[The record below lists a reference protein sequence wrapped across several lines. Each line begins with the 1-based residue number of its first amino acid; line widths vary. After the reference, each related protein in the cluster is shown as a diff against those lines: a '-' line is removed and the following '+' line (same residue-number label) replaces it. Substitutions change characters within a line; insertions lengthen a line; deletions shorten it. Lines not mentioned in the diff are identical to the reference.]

1 MRNLKV
7 TLLTV
12 LLLTISIGRLYSE
25 NVSSILNLWDIRN
38 GLGGTYTLTQAL
50 DLEATNPGTITSYIS
65 GSSYDQGDIVEFTD
79 GYAYY
84 SKIPSNTNEPSGNT
98 DDNWT
103 KMWEAVKGWDPIG
116 DNNSPFHGNFDGGG
130 YIISNLYINRGATVI
145 DTVDNDN
152 EPDGGENFVGLF
164 GYVTNGFTDDNASN
178 TSDIYIEKVGLTNVN
193 ITGKRGTG
201 ALIGKVD
208 LPNINNGKLV
218 ITENCYVSGG
228 SVTGFGATGGLVG
241 ANNSQ
246 RKQVVPIIRYC
257 WADVKVS
264 STHSTNEALN
274 SGDNNNPYNIKYGG
288 LVGCN
293 ENGITQDSYALG
305 NVSGGD
311 RVGGVAGCSIG
322 GAIFRSYATGNVT
335 QNIGSSTW
343 QGGYGP
349 ITGRVEGKLPP
360 GLGGT
365 NAIGALEQSYY
376 LDSATI
382 SSTVNS
388 NAGVNEN
395 SFGTSQS
402 STQLT
407 NATSY
412 PNWDSAVWDFTTDYP
427 TLQSSPK
434 SIFYFKSQTSGN
446 FSTVASWV
454 NSETES
460 GTYEE
465 SVLKPDYTNSYS
477 IKVLS
482 DDTITLQ
489 SPNDAFISSTTVEGK
504 LIINDGATLNV
515 ENKVGDD
522 LIIASGGE
530 LEITG
535 TMNIGQ
541 SASLIGQ
548 AGSTIRFNGSSA
560 QSVASGISSA
570 YNIIIDNT
578 NGVTLPD
585 NISIEGT
592 LTVSSGTYT
601 GASNVAID
609 GLNSPNIKH
618 LSWPTTDFNIANYS
632 ASTSLSSSLYPN
644 KIKRSWNISGNIND
658 ENEANRQKTITF
670 YWNAE
675 DDNNYNWLN
684 PSKTPILF
692 DGGVKVGEATD
703 FQISSNEDIRSA
715 TFTYAFPQ
723 AEKAS
728 RGDFTIGLDDDETL
742 PVQLSSFDVFN
753 TNSSNVMVQWISQ
766 SESDLD
772 GYRLYRNNENSL
784 QNSHMLD
791 VFFPGTNTSQTQ
803 TYSHIDNTISVNGIY
818 YYWIKM
824 LDYDGS
830 SSFYG
835 PAIIEVEDD
844 FNNSVDIP
852 LTTGLVSIYPNPFN
866 PTTSIRYSLDSNSL
880 TEIKIYNVRGQLV
893 KTFDLGMQTTGFHKL
908 VWNAKDDNGNKL
920 PSGVYFSRMKANN
933 KIDTKKIILLK

>member
-7 TLLTV
+7 AFLILIIVFLTGEKLFAIEV
-12 LLLTISIGRLYSE
+12 NNILDLW
-25 NVSSILNLWDIRN
+25 NVRN
-38 GLGGTYTLTQAL
+38 DLGGNYTLTNDI
-50 DLEATNPGTITSYIS
+50 DLSETNPESITTYSAGSYEL
-65 GSSYDQGDIVEFTD
+65 GNIVEYN

-84 SKIPSNTNEPSGNT
+84 SKIASNTNEPSGNT

-103 KMWEAVKGWDPIG
+103 KMWEASKGWEPIG
-116 DNNSPFHGNFDGGG
+116 DGGYPFHGNFDGGG
-130 YIISNLYINRGATVI
+130 KIISNLYIARGATV
-145 DTVDNDN
+145 DDPVDNDN
-152 EPDGGENFVGLF
+152 EPNDGENFIGLF
-164 GYVTNGFTDDNASN
+164 GYVTNGSTDDNASN

-208 LPNINNGKLV
+208 LPNRNRGKLV

-246 RKQVVPIIRYC
+246 RKQVVPIIRFCY
-257 WADVKVS
+257 ADVTVA
-264 STHSTNEALN
+264 STHPTNQALN
-274 SGDNNNPYNIKYGG
+274 SGDNSNPYNIKYGG

-311 RVGGVAGCSIG
+311 RVGGLAGCTIG
-322 GAIFRSYATGNVT
+322 GAIFRSYTTGNVT
-335 QNIGSSTW
+335 QRISGTW
-343 QGGYGP
+343 EGGFGP
-349 ITGRVEGKLPP
+349 ITGRVSGNLPP

-365 NAIGALEQSYY
+365 NATGSLEDSYY
-376 LDSATI
+376 LDSATMDP
-382 SSTVNS
+382 SSGANTY
-388 NAGVNEN
+388 
-395 SFGTSQS
+395 GTSQTDS
-402 STQLT
+402 ELKD
-407 NATSY
+407 ATSY
-412 PNWDSAVWDFTTDYP
+412 PNWDSTNVWTFAESVYP
-427 TLQSSPK
+427 TLKSSPS
-434 SIFYFKSQTSGN
+434 SIFYFRSQATGS
-446 FSTVASWV
+446 FSTASNWDK
-454 NSETES
+454 SETES

-522 LIIASGGE
+522 LIIADGGE

-535 TMNIGQ
+535 TINIGQ

-560 QSVASGISSA
+560 QSVASGISSV

-658 ENEANRQKTITF
+658 DNEANRQKTITF

-692 DGGVKVGEATD
+692 DGGVKVGQATD
-703 FQISSNEDIRSA
+703 FSILLNDDIRVA
-715 TFTYAFPQ
+715 TFTYTFPQ
-723 AEKAS
+723 VAKTS
-728 RGDFTIGLDDDETL
+728 KGDLTIGLDDDQTL

-753 TNSSNVMVQWISQ
+753 TNSSNVMVKWVTQ

-772 GYRLYRNNENSL
+772 GYRIYRNCDNNLNNAE
-784 QNSHMLD
+784 MLD
-791 VFFPGTNTSQTQ
+791 VFIPGTNTSQTQ
-803 TYSHIDNTISVNGIY
+803 TYSYIDNSIEVNGIY

-824 LDYDGS
+824 IDYDAS

>member
-7 TLLTV
+7 AFLILIIVFLTGEK
-12 LLLTISIGRLYSE
+12 LFAI
-25 NVSSILNLWDIRN
+25 NVSNILDLWNIRN
-38 GLGGTYTLTQAL
+38 DLGGTYTLT
-50 DLEATNPGTITSYIS
+50 DGINMEKTNPSNLTDYTSETYNL
-65 GSSYDQGDIVEFTD
+65 GDIVKYD

-84 SKIPSNTNEPSGNT
+84 SKIASNTNEPSGNT

-103 KMWEAVKGWDPIG
+103 KMWEASKGWDPIG
-116 DNNSPFHGNFDGGG
+116 DGDNPFHGNFDGGG
-130 YIISNLYINRGATVI
+130 KIISNLYIARGATV
-145 DTVDNDN
+145 DDPVDNDN
-152 EPDGGENFVGLF
+152 EPNDGENFIGLF
-164 GYVTNGFTDDNASN
+164 GYVTNGSTITNASN
-178 TSDIYIEKVGLTNVN
+178 NADIHIKNVALQNVN
-193 ITGKRGTG
+193 IRGKRGTG

-208 LPNINNGKLV
+208 LPNINNGHLV
-218 ITENCYVSGG
+218 ITEECYVENGT
-228 SVTGFGATGGLVG
+228 VTGFGATGGLVG

-257 WADVKVS
+257 WANVTVA
-264 STHSTNEALN
+264 STHPTNQALN
-274 SGDNNNPYNIKYGG
+274 SGDNDNPYNIKYGG

-293 ENGITQDSYALG
+293 ENGLTQDSYALG

-322 GAIFRSYATGNVT
+322 GAIFRTYATGNIT
-335 QNIGSSTW
+335 QYIGSDSW
-343 QGGYGP
+343 EGGYGP
-349 ITGRVEGKLPP
+349 ITGRVEGMLPP

-365 NAIGALEQSYY
+365 NQTGSLEDSYY
-376 LDSATI
+376 LSSATI
-382 SSTVNS
+382 GGIYPTES
-388 NAGVNEN
+388 NGY
-395 SFGTSQS
+395 GTADD
-402 STQLT
+402 LT
-407 NATSY
+407 GTDVFS
-412 PNWDSAVWDFTTDYP
+412 NWDSTNVWTFAENVYP
-427 TLQSSPK
+427 TLKSSPS
-434 SIFYFKSQTSGN
+434 SIFYFRSKATGY
-446 FSTVASWV
+446 FSTASNWDK
-454 NSETES
+454 SETES

-535 TMNIGQ
+535 TINIGQ

-609 GLNSPNIKH
+609 GLDSPNIKH
-618 LSWPTTDFNIANYS
+618 LFWPTTDYNIANYS

-684 PSKTPILF
+684 PSKTPVLF
-692 DGGVKVGEATD
+692 DGGVKVGQATD
-703 FQISSNEDIRSA
+703 FSIHLNDDIRVA
-715 TFTYAFPQ
+715 TFTYTFPQ
-723 AEKAS
+723 FAKTS
-728 RGDFTIGLDDDETL
+728 KGDLTIGLDDDQTL

-753 TNSSNVMVQWISQ
+753 TNSSNVMVKWVTQ

-772 GYRLYRNNENSL
+772 GYRIYRNCDNNL
-784 QNSHMLD
+784 NNAQMLD
-791 VFFPGTNTSQTQ
+791 VFIPGTNTSQTQ
-803 TYSHIDNTISVNGIY
+803 TYSYIDNSIEVNGIY

-824 LDYDGS
+824 IDYDAS

-844 FNNSVDIP
+844 FNNLVDIP